1 MAFSAANGRG
11 LGRRLGARPWPF
23 VKPSRS
29 WRSATGSSPGAQRPL
44 EPPFVD
50 TRARSSELPAAGGS
64 AALGKWRHR
73 ALRATSPINAVNR
86 LADVR
91 QTLTDALDSAAS
103 VIATAEADD
112 LRVHRVRRDLKCAA
126 ALIPLFAPSV
136 GRATKAARRMVRSV
150 HQSLGSARDVA
161 AMQMTLRRLDVSD
174 ASKAALAALIET
186 RRRTTSR
193 SPDDRLQQA
202 ESLRSLALE
211 AKAWRVEGPENALA
225 LKTIE
230 SAYRTA
236 RRLGRKAF
244 KRGHPEE
251 LHRLRRR
258 VIALG
263 HRLEVWSPAD
273 EARNRQF
280 SR

>member
-1 MAFSAANGRG
+1 
-11 LGRRLGARPWPF
+11 
-23 VKPSRS
+23 
-29 WRSATGSSPGAQRPL
+29 
-44 EPPFVD
+44 
-50 TRARSSELPAAGGS
+50 
-64 AALGKWRHR
+64 
-73 ALRATSPINAVNR
+73 LRATSPINAVNR

-280 SR
+280 SRLRNLLGTHRDLGILAEFADGSALLDAKTADELRRAIAAKQGAARHRAQRLFSRVFEPSSRETIKLL